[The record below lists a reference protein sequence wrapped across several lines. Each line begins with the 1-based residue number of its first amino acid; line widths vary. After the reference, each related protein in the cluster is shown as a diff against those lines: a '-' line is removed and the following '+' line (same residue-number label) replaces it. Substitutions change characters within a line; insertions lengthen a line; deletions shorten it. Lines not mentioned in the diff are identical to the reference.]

1 MLKKSIMPNKRI
13 VSFPRMGKQYTE
25 LFKDMLEEFGL
36 RVIVPPYNSEKT
48 IKFGV
53 KHSSDMICYPFK
65 TTLGNFKEVLD
76 AGANTL
82 LMWDSRGRCRFRHY
96 WIIQEF
102 ILKNLGY
109 KFEMQPITL
118 NFLSTLRTLN
128 PSLSYFKII
137 GILRKYWKKLKKIDE
152 QQFSKDKL
160 NIGITGEVYSVLE
173 ESVNYDI
180 KHKLKKLGVNP
191 YLTITLSGFIKE
203 SIEGALKLN
212 IHKRKYKEQAR
223 KYLNGPIGGHGFENI
238 YNTLWLIENKIDGII
253 HLLPL
258 TCMSE
263 TTVESIIDNICNK
276 NNIPLLRLPIDE
288 TNSEANVITRLET
301 FIELVKR
308 KNERILGN

>member
-1 MLKKSIMPNKRI
+1 MLNERI
-13 VSFPRMGKQYTE
+13 VSFPRMGKEYTN
-25 LFKDMLEEFGL
+25 LFKDMLDEFGL
-36 RVIVPPYNSEKT
+36 NVITPPPNSEKT

-53 KHSSDMICYPFK
+53 KHSSNMICYPFK

-96 WIIQEF
+96 WILQEF

-109 KFEMQPITL
+109 KFEIYPITL
-118 NFLSTLRTLN
+118 NFFSTLRTLN

-137 GILRKYWKKLKKIDE
+137 KILRKYWKKLKKLDE

-160 NIGITGEVYSVLE
+160 NIGIIGEVYCCLE

-180 KHKLKKLGVNP
+180 KHKLKKSGVNP
-191 YLTITLSGFIKE
+191 YFTITLSEFIKE
-203 SIEGALKLN
+203 SIEIALKLN
-212 IHKRKYKEQAR
+212 IHKKKYKEQAR

-238 YNTLWLIENKIDGII
+238 YNTLWIIENKINGII

-258 TCMSE
+258 SCAPE
-263 TTVESIIDNICNK
+263 TTIEPIIDNICNK

-288 TNSEANVITRLET
+288 TNSEANIMTRLET